1 MAKVRACWFSCW
13 LFPRNALQEKKG
25 WNTCRKE
32 ILLRRPLSGI
42 LFFMTWF
49 ALFSFLVLCLLR
61 FVVLQMK
68 SKMLLIVYWITGN
81 VAAHPIQCEIM
92 LTTWLNSSAVPLL
105 CPTRPRNSH
114 ISTDLCIYICMLVC
128 HATWLC
134 RFGSK
139 SRTLHLA
146 LAVSKESSTYA
157 LSTCAWSL
165 TLIDCIS
172 IV

>member
-13 LFPRNALQEKKG
+13 LFPRNALQEKEG

-105 CPTRPRNSH
+105 CPTRPRNPH
-114 ISTDLCIYICMLVC
+114 IHIYRLMYIHMYVGMSCNLIMPLRLKIAHSTPRIGSIKGIEHLRLEHVC
-128 HATWLC
+128 TKFKSNWL
-134 RFGSK
+134 
-139 SRTLHLA
+139 H
-146 LAVSKESSTYA
+146 
-157 LSTCAWSL
+157 
-165 TLIDCIS
+165 
-172 IV
+172 

>member
-13 LFPRNALQEKKG
+13 LFPRNALQEKEG

-61 FVVLQMK
+61 FVFLQMK

-114 ISTDLCIYICMLVC
+114 ISTDLCTYIRGYVMQLDY
-128 HATWLC
+128 AASAQN
-134 RFGSK
+134 R
-139 SRTLHLA
+139 A
-146 LAVSKESSTYA
+146 LYTSHWQYQRNRA
-157 LSTCAWSL
+157 LTPWAR
-165 TLIDCIS
+165 
-172 IV
+172 VHEV

>member
-49 ALFSFLVLCLLR
+49 AFFSFLVLCLLR

-105 CPTRPRNSH
+105 WPTRPRNSH
-114 ISTDLCIYICMLVC
+114 ISTFIHIYICMYVC
-128 HATWLC
+128 GYVMQLDYAASVQN
-134 RFGSK
+134 R
-139 SRTLHLA
+139 A
-146 LAVSKESSTYA
+146 LYTSHWQYQRKRA
-157 LSTCAWSL
+157 LTSWAR
-165 TLIDCIS
+165 
-172 IV
+172 VHEV

>member
-1 MAKVRACWFSCW
+1 MAKVRACWFFCW
-13 LFPRNALQEKKG
+13 LFPHKALQEEKG

-49 ALFSFLVLCLLR
+49 ALFSLSFLVLCLLR

-114 ISTDLCIYICMLVC
+114 ISTYLCIYVC
-128 HATWLC
+128 GYVMQFDLC
-134 RFGSK
+134 RLGSN
-139 SRTLHLA
+139 RA
-146 LAVSKESSTYA
+146 LYTSHWQYQRNRA
-157 LSTCAWSL
+157 LTSWAR
-165 TLIDCIS
+165 
-172 IV
+172 VHEV